1 MGASSLAEHLLR
13 AVMGPPARY
22 FRRFVSDRNYRKFEV
37 FHGRYRGFPRF
48 QEVQIFLDGYDL
60 LIPDML
66 SFLHSWKEIFVEEI
80 YACSLPENPRILDLG
95 ANIGLSIL
103 FHKRHFPNAKI
114 VAFEAD
120 PVIFA
125 YLKRNLAV
133 NNADREV
140 TLINKAVWDKDEILT
155 FWSEG
160 ADGGR
165 IQTGS
170 ADGQVKQIEAVDVA
184 SALAGQEFDFIKM
197 DIEGAEARV
206 LPRCNEFLKH
216 AHAVFVEYHSRPGTP
231 QHLAKVCQLLG
242 DAGFRVYV
250 TPVYCNPKPF
260 DRVVVENGY
269 DLQLNLFAIR

>member
-1 MGASSLAEHLLR
+1 MGARSLAEHLLR
-13 AVMGPPARY
+13 AMMGPPARY

-103 FHKRHFPNAKI
+103 FHKRHFPNAQI

-140 TLINKAVWDKDEILT
+140 TLINKAIWDKDEILT

-165 IQTGS
+165 IETGS

-216 AHAVFVEYHSRPGTP
+216 ARAVFVEYHSRPDFP

-260 DRVVVENGY
+260 DRVVVTNGY